1 MSQLENRQRKRI
13 LLYSAFDSVQAFSGL
28 DEVHPHW
35 ARAICLTQSTDSD
48 VNLIQ
53 KCLTKYLGI
62 L

>member
-35 ARAICLTQSTDSD
+35 EEQSALFSL
-48 VNLIQ
+48 LIQ
-53 KCLTKYLGI
+53 MLISSKNV
-62 L
+62 